1 MFTRFLSVAVVV
13 CAVLGLTFAGVNTA
27 NATVNFCINPGFE
40 VGGYA
45 PGAGC
50 PNYTDA
56 SQPPDDHNAMP
67 WSIWASWSVPNA
79 YPQAAIPNPFIDAN
93 NPSARVWANFN
104 NPYYVNVASQ
114 NNGNLRPASGFWM
127 VPGAS
132 YHFTAQVY
140 VPASEITL
148 GTTTARLG
156 LYLSMSGSGTTPA
169 QPTTL
174 RPLDPRFYEN
184 ATVEPPLAIFVP
196 QVSPVS
202 PVIVP
207 DTWNTFDLDY
217 VFPTTFQTF
226 NSTTG
231 AVTGGPYT
239 TIPQHVNYPSARL
252 YGGDGRYLGTA
263 AGTPPA
269 KPLVAVP
276 NPGGYFD
283 NVQISSDV
291 YRNDLQGFVKDSGGN
306 PISGATVTLTSP
318 FTATVDKVTTLAD
331 GSYALPTWA
340 PFGYTFSVDATYLD
354 WTSDGPKTLAV
365 SGTAGLFPQI
375 TMIPE
380 PATMALLGLGGIA
393 MLIRRKKR

>member
-1 MFTRFLSVAVVV
+1 MFTRFLSVAVVA
-13 CAVLGLTFAGVNTA
+13 CAVLGLTFAGLNTA
-27 NATVNFCINPGFE
+27 NATVNFCLNPGFE
-40 VGGYA
+40 DSTFVTGCGA
-45 PGAGC
+45 PDYGAY
-50 PNYTDA
+50 NA
-56 SQPPDDHNAMP
+56 SP
-67 WSIWASWSVPNA
+67 WSYWGGGATGGTP
-79 YPQAAIPNPFIDAN
+79 PQAAIPNPFIDAN

-114 NNGNLRPASGFWM
+114 NNGSMRPATGFWM

-132 YHFTAQVY
+132 YHFHAQIY

-156 LYLSMSGSGTTPA
+156 LTLSMSASNPA
-169 QPTTL
+169 GQPTSL
-174 RPLDPRFYEN
+174 RPLDARFYEN
-184 ATVEPPLAIFVP
+184 PNVEPPLVP
-196 QVSPVS
+196 ITPIVS
-202 PVIVP
+202 PVITP
-207 DTWNTFDLDY
+207 DQWNTFDLDW
-217 VFPTTFQTF
+217 TF
-226 NSTTG
+226 
-231 AVTGGPYT
+231 AGPLV
-239 TIPQHVNYPSARL
+239 QHCNYPAARL

-263 AGTPPA
+263 AADVDNPWP
-269 KPLVAVP
+269 KRPLVAVP

-306 PISGATVTLTSP
+306 PISGAAVTLTSP
-318 FTATVDKVTTLAD
+318 FTTAKDVVTTLAD

-375 TMIPE
+375 TMVPE

-393 MLIRRKKR
+393 MLIRRKR